1 MVQALCWSKRT
12 SIRLNRMTDAI
23 DRMKMEVIKNF
34 GTPCLIIDLDV
45 VERNIQRAQKLC
57 DEAGVANRPHIKTH
71 KSPLLAKMQIEAG
84 ARGITCQKLG

>member
-57 DEAGVANRPHIKTH
+57 DEAGGGKPSAHQNP
-71 KSPLLAKMQIEAG
+71 
-84 ARGITCQKLG
+84 